1 MPTVNQILCSTQSA
15 SSFDMYGVSDIIPA
29 HNSCFSPPSIY
40 FVLYILLI
48 SRECGIFLVVFICPS
63 SRPFFVFL
71 FPFLFLFSRD
81 FKMQWI
87 YAFPGATST
96 STPAGGAAAA
106 KSAQH
111 FLVGRPPWAGQLS
124 PGLVHTKNQ
133 TQYIPTY
140 THTHTQRFFLLLR
153 ILSSRNPSVFF
164 VCACVSFHS
173 LPKVLFHFFLF
184 YLSPPKIKI
193 RGGFAAPSI

>member
-140 THTHTQRFFLLLR
+140 THTHTHTEVFSSSSNSLQQKPIGFFCMCVCF
-153 ILSSRNPSVFF
+153 ISFTTESFISFF
-164 VCACVSFHS
+164 SFLPVST
-173 LPKVLFHFFLF
+173 
-184 YLSPPKIKI
+184 
-193 RGGFAAPSI
+193 